1 MITVLGAGDVIA
13 NEVVKLF
20 AARKPPSR
28 LVARHVGP
36 VPVATEMIS
45 ADFSDK
51 DQTIAPW
58 QARALCIF
66 LEDRRQSGSSA
77 LLIAGPSNRKL
88 R

>member
-1 MITVLGAGDVIA
+1 MITVLGAGGVIA

-20 AARKPPSR
+20 SARKPPFR
-28 LVARHVGP
+28 LVARHVHP

-45 ADFSDK
+45 AASLTK
-51 DQTIAPW
+51 TRPSAPW

-66 LEDRRQSGSSA
+66 LEYRRQPGSSA